1 MEMTTAEMLK
11 NMISSQ
17 TWGKKKKKSV
27 WETIMLLSRFT
38 YLFIFPLRNVI
49 NQENLI

>member
-1 MEMTTAEMLK
+1 MTTAEMLK

-17 TWGKKKKKSV
+17 TWKKKKSV
-27 WETIMLLSRFT
+27 WEMIMLLSRFT
-38 YLFIFPLRNVI
+38 YLFIFPLRYAI